1 MVGSPSPSESPS
13 DSLSTTSMKK
23 ICLHC
28 LRWPS
33 VKSSSHLKHLSSLR
47 RCAISDGE
55 RHMELGAGLL
65 TEAIDA
71 ASTVAGDEQLDLLR
85 L

>member
-1 MVGSPSPSESPS
+1 
-13 DSLSTTSMKK
+13 
-23 ICLHC
+23 
-28 LRWPS
+28 
-33 VKSSSHLKHLSSLR
+33 
-47 RCAISDGE
+47 
-55 RHMELGAGLL
+55 MELGAGLL